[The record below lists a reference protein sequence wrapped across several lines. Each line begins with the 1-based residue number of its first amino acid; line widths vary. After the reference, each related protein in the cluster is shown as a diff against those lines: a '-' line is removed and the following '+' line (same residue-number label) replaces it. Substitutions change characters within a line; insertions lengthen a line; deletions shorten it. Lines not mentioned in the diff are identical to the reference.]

1 MYNLN
6 DDLEK
11 TMNHKML
18 VFELVTGR
26 YKACKLSVS
35 EAQALEAAVK
45 AIEYYHGETQ
55 DCRILAYVARNSPY
69 SYLYRDAYTM
79 RALNA
84 GLQALQRKE
93 EELKRRCKET
103 NSLYKDACRLLTTT

>member
-1 MYNLN
+1 MFEA
-6 DDLEK
+6 LEK
-11 TMNHKML
+11 IKNHKII

-26 YKACKLSVS
+26 YKADKLSIS
-35 EAQALEAAVK
+35 EAAALEAAVK

-55 DCRILAYVARNSPY
+55 DCRILSYIARNSPY
-69 SYLYRDAYTM
+69 TYLYRDAYTM

-84 GLQALQRKE
+84 GLLALQRRE
-93 EELKRRCKET
+93 EELERRCKET